1 MSGSILVVDDEQDF
15 LESVRRA
22 LVSSG
27 FRNVRL
33 EKNPLEAMSALEKG
47 ATFDLALIDIHMPEM
62 DGMELL
68 EKLRAESPETECMMV
83 TAVNEARVAIECLR
97 KGAYDYLTKPLSRD
111 DLIAAVRRGLEKKR
125 FLEILALHKTEH
137 SPKLLNKE
145 AFRPIVTQS
154 GKIEKI
160 LEEAELHAESDVPI
174 LITGES
180 GTGKELLAQA
190 IHRASPRARYPFTPI
205 NMVSLPGSLFEA

>member
-47 ATFDLALIDIHMPEM
+47 AIFDLALIDIHMPEM

-111 DLIAAVRRGLEKKR
+111 DLIAAVRRGLEK
-125 FLEILALHKTEH
+125 
-137 SPKLLNKE
+137 
-145 AFRPIVTQS
+145 
-154 GKIEKI
+154 
-160 LEEAELHAESDVPI
+160 
-174 LITGES
+174 
-180 GTGKELLAQA
+180 
-190 IHRASPRARYPFTPI
+190 
-205 NMVSLPGSLFEA
+205 